1 MRIYHIRGKIMK
13 IVIAGAGRVGYSI
26 ARELSKENHD
36 IIVIEQDEKKLK
48 EVSNN
53 LDVLTLSGNAASYD
67 TLKQA
72 ELKNADLLIAVTEAD
87 EVNLLCCL
95 AAKKLGVTHTIARVR
110 NRDYF
115 RQTAFLKDELGLS
128 MTINPEEETASE
140 ISRILRFPFASK
152 VEAFANSKAESVEI
166 KVTQD
171 SVLDNMKVA
180 DLRLKLG
187 NVLVCAVSRNKEAF
201 IPRGD
206 FVIKAGD
213 RLNVIGSY
221 KEINEFIKK
230 LGKSHKTKSVLV
242 LGGGNI
248 AYYLAN
254 QLKGAGIALKIIE
267 RKKDACEK
275 LKDAFPKV
283 NIVYGNGTNPDIL
296 SEEGLEVADAFV
308 AITGDDED
316 NIISSMFAITSG
328 VEKVIT
334 KIKEGRFIRMLETD
348 QLDSIVQPSSIAT
361 QRVVRYVRSM
371 QNAYESSSI
380 DALYYMFEQSVE
392 ILELR
397 VNESFPYSG
406 VPLKDLAVAHDAIV
420 SSIIRKGNCIVP
432 GGDDYISAGDI
443 VIVTTTRK
451 GVLSLDDVVE
461 AKQ

>member
-1 MRIYHIRGKIMK
+1 MK
-13 IVIAGAGRVGYSI
+13 IVIAGAGRVGYSV

-36 IIVIEQDEKKLK
+36 IVVIESNEAKLR

-53 LDVLTLSGNAASYD
+53 LDVLTVSGNAASYD

-140 ISRILRFPFASK
+140 ISRILRFPYATK
-152 VEAFANSKAESVEI
+152 VESFAKSKAESVEI
-166 KVTQD
+166 KVTDD
-171 SVLDNMKVA
+171 SLLNNMKVA
-180 DLRLKLG
+180 DFKNKLG
-187 NVLVCAVSRNKEAF
+187 NVLVCAVSRSNEAF

-206 FVIKAGD
+206 FIIKSGD

-221 KEINEFIKK
+221 DEINNFIKK
-230 LGKSHKTKSVLV
+230 LGKGHKTKNVLV

-248 AYYLAN
+248 TYYLAN
-254 QLKGAGIALKIIE
+254 QLESAGISLKVIE
-267 RKKDACEK
+267 RKKEACEI
-275 LKDAFPKV
+275 LKNAFPKV

-296 SEEGLEVADAFV
+296 YEEGLEVADAFV
-308 AITGDDED
+308 AVTGDDED

-334 KIKEGRFIRMLETD
+334 KIKERRFIKMLETD
-348 QLDSIVQPSSIAT
+348 QLDSIIQPSSIAT
-361 QRVVRYVRSM
+361 QRVVQYVRSM
-371 QNAYESSSI
+371 QNAYDSSI
-380 DALYYMFEQSVE
+380 DALYYIFEQSVE
-392 ILELR
+392 IIELK
-397 VNESFPYSG
+397 VNESFQYSG
-406 VPLKDLAVAHDAIV
+406 IPLKNLAVSNDAIV
-420 SSIIRKGNCIVP
+420 SAIIRKGNCIVP

-451 GVLSLDDVVE
+451 GISSLDDVV
-461 AKQ
+461 KG

>member
-1 MRIYHIRGKIMK
+1 MK
-13 IVIAGAGRVGYSI
+13 IVIAGAGRVGYSV

-36 IIVIEQDEKKLK
+36 IVVIEQNEAKLK

-152 VEAFANSKAESVEI
+152 VESFANSKAESVEI
-166 KVTQD
+166 KVSEG
-171 SVLDNMKVA
+171 SVLDNMKIA

-221 KEINEFIKK
+221 NEINEFIKK
-230 LGKSHKTKSVLV
+230 LGKGHKTKNVLV

-254 QLKGAGIALKIIE
+254 QLKGAGISLKVIE

-296 SEEGLEVADAFV
+296 FEEGIEVADAFV

-328 VEKVIT
+328 VDKVIT

-348 QLDSIVQPSSIAT
+348 QLDSIVQPSSIAM

-371 QNAYESSSI
+371 QNAYDSSI
-380 DALYYMFEQSVE
+380 DALYYIFEQSVE
-392 ILELR
+392 ILEIK
-397 VNESFPYSG
+397 VNDSFSYG
-406 VPLKDLAVAHDAIV
+406 GIPLKDLAVSQDAIV
-420 SSIIRKGNCIVP
+420 SAIIRKGSCIVP
-432 GGDDYISAGDI
+432 SGDDYITAGDI
-443 VIVTTTRK
+443 VIVATTRK
-451 GVLSLDDVVE
+451 GVTSLEDVVE
-461 AKQ
+461 ARQ

>member
-1 MRIYHIRGKIMK
+1 MK
-13 IVIAGAGRVGYSI
+13 IVIAGAGRVGYSV

-36 IIVIEQDEKKLK
+36 IVVIEQNEAKLK

-152 VEAFANSKAESVEI
+152 VESFANSKAESVEI
-166 KVTQD
+166 KVSEN
-171 SVLDNMKVA
+171 SVLNNMKVA
-180 DLRLKLG
+180 DLRIKLG

-206 FVIKAGD
+206 FIIKAGD

-221 KEINEFIKK
+221 NEINEFIKK
-230 LGKSHKTKSVLV
+230 LGKSHKTNNVLV

-254 QLKGAGIALKIIE
+254 QLKGTGISIKVIE
-267 RKKDACEK
+267 RKKDACDK

-296 SEEGLEVADAFV
+296 FEEGIEVADAFV

-334 KIKEGRFIRMLETD
+334 KIKEGRFIRMLEAD

-361 QRVVRYVRSM
+361 QKVVRYVRSM
-371 QNAYESSSI
+371 QNAYDSSI
-380 DALYYMFEQSVE
+380 DALYYLFEQNVE
-392 ILELR
+392 ILEFR
-397 VNESFPYSG
+397 ANESFQYCG
-406 VPLKDLAVAHDAIV
+406 VPFKELPVSQDAII
-420 SSIIRKGNCIVP
+420 SAIIRKGSCIVP

-451 GVLSLDDVVE
+451 GISSLDDIVKV
-461 AKQ
+461 K

>member
-1 MRIYHIRGKIMK
+1 MK
-13 IVIAGAGRVGYSI
+13 IVIAGAGRVGYSV

-36 IIVIEQDEKKLK
+36 IVVIEQNEAKLK

-152 VEAFANSKAESVEI
+152 VESFANSKAESVEI
-166 KVTQD
+166 KVSEN
-171 SVLDNMKVA
+171 SVLNNMKVA
-180 DLRLKLG
+180 DLRIKLG

-206 FVIKAGD
+206 FIIKAGD

-221 KEINEFIKK
+221 NEINEFIKK
-230 LGKSHKTKSVLV
+230 LGKSHKTKNLLV

-248 AYYLAN
+248 AYYLAH
-254 QLKGAGIALKIIE
+254 QLKGSGISMKVIE
-267 RKKDACEK
+267 RKKDACDK

-296 SEEGLEVADAFV
+296 FEEGIEVADAFV

-316 NIISSMFAITSG
+316 NIISSMFAISSG

-334 KIKEGRFIRMLETD
+334 KIKEGRFIRMLEAD

-361 QRVVRYVRSM
+361 QKVVRYVRSM
-371 QNAYESSSI
+371 QNAYDSSI
-380 DALYYMFEQSVE
+380 DALYYLFEQSVE
-392 ILELR
+392 ILEFR
-397 VNESFPYSG
+397 ANESFQYCG
-406 VPLKDLAVAHDAIV
+406 VPFKELPVSQDAII
-420 SSIIRKGNCIVP
+420 SAIIRKGSCIVP
-432 GGDDYISAGDI
+432 GGDDYITAGDI

-451 GVLSLDDVVE
+451 GISSLDDIVKV
-461 AKQ
+461 K

>member
-1 MRIYHIRGKIMK
+1 MRLYHLRGKKMK

-36 IIVIEQDEKKLK
+36 IIVIEQDEKKLQ

-171 SVLDNMKVA
+171 SVLNNMKVA

-187 NVLVCAVSRNKEAF
+187 NVLVCAVLRNKEAF

-221 KEINEFIKK
+221 KEINEFTKK
-230 LGKSHKTKSVLV
+230 LGRSHKTKNVLV

-254 QLKGAGIALKIIE
+254 QLKGAGVSLKVIE

-283 NIVYGNGTNPDIL
+283 NIVYGNGTNPDVL
-296 SEEGLEVADAFV
+296 SEEGLEIADAFV
-308 AITGDDED
+308 AVTGDDED

-334 KIKEGRFIRMLETD
+334 KIKESKFIKMLEAE

-371 QNAYESSSI
+371 QNAYDISI
-380 DALYYMFEQSVE
+380 DALYYIFEQSVE
-392 ILELR
+392 ILELTI
-397 VNESFPYSG
+397 NNHFPYSG
-406 VPLKDLAVAHDAIV
+406 IPLKDLAVSHDALV
-420 SSIIRKGNCIVP
+420 SAIIHNGHCIIP
-432 GGDDYISAGDI
+432 GGDDCISAGDI
-443 VIVTTTRK
+443 VILTTTRK
-451 GVLSLDDVVE
+451 GILSLDDVVE
-461 AKQ
+461 VK